1 MRLADW
7 ARAHPFETAGILG
20 LALGAGLGLLWP
32 VKVPPASQREAES
45 WAPPAGLEAMR
56 PKESE
61 FTTVRDAPIW
71 GSAGAPGAKSGDAAR
86 ATWRLTGI
94 IEAPWPAV
102 LVQVAGEARVTP
114 VRVGEQLPDGAQ
126 VKRILEG
133 GVRYTREGCTYDRM
147 LYAAVEVPDGTCA
160 NQAAAEEEPRKK

>member
-7 ARAHPFETAGILG
+7 ARAHSFQTAGILG
-20 LALGAGLGLLWP
+20 LVLGSILGLVWP

-45 WAPPAGLEAMR
+45 WAPPEGLEAMR

-61 FTTVRDAPIW
+61 FTSVRDAPIW
-71 GSAGAPGAKSGDAAR
+71 GSAGAPGNSGDPAR

-102 LVQVAGEARVTP
+102 LVQVAGEAKVAP
-114 VRVGEQLPDGAQ
+114 VRVGEQLPDGAE
-126 VKRILEG
+126 VKRILDG

-147 LYAAVEVPDGTCA
+147 LYAAVEVPDEACA
-160 NQAAAEEEPRKK
+160 NTAAADVDPRKK